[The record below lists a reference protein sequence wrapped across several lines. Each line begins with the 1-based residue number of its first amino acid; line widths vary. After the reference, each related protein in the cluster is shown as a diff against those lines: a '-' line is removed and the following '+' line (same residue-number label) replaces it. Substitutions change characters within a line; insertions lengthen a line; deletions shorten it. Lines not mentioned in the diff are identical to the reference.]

1 MKTIFK
7 NLHRRTKY
15 IVVFSWSAVV
25 TLLFASTLFYI
36 GAGRMFD
43 YHFAVDLSETLLTL
57 CRPASISACLAS
69 VFSEHYAR
77 QQSL

>member
-15 IVVFSWSAVV
+15 IVVLSWAAVTIMLFSS
-25 TLLFASTLFYI
+25 TLLYI
-36 GAGRMFD
+36 GAGRIFD

-57 CRPASISACLAS
+57 CRPASVFACIAS
-69 VFSEHYAR
+69 IVSEHCAL
-77 QQSL
+77 QQTL